1 MRRFWGVLGLLA
13 LASSSYASGAAP
25 LDGGSLDETLAEL
38 RLESGAEFKLFH
50 YHFDVASPGE
60 PVRADPDGGKS
71 GRLGHTLPSVD
82 RTASI
87 AWEVKSVGWRKVMVY
102 AKSVRIDFGLKQ
114 QIFVS
119 PLVAETDCR
128 YRASWEHEQRHAA
141 RFSELFVKS
150 LEPLKL
156 DVEAEAAS
164 LGLPTP
170 SSPAVVKEGE
180 ALKLRETAAER
191 LAAVVERHAARVL
204 EKMDADRALVD
215 SPEAYARAV
224 PACGGRLAVR

>member
-1 MRRFWGVLGLLA
+1 MRRFLGVLLLA
-13 LASSSYASGAAP
+13 VA
-25 LDGGSLDETLAEL
+25 TLAHADPLEQALEDLRAETAAEL
-38 RLESGAEFKLFH
+38 KLFH
-50 YHFDVASPGE
+50 YHFDVASPGA
-60 PVRADPDGGKS
+60 PVRSDPDGGKS

-87 AWEVKSVGWRKVMVY
+87 AWEVRNVGWRKVMVY

-114 QIFVS
+114 RIFVS
-119 PLVAETDCR
+119 PLLAESDCR

-150 LEPLKL
+150 LDPLKQE
-156 DVEAEAAS
+156 VEAEAAS

-170 SSPAVVKEGE
+170 SSPAVLKEGE
-180 ALKLRETAAER
+180 ALKLREAAAER

-204 EKMDADRALVD
+204 EKMDADRALID

-224 PACGGRLAVR
+224 PACGGRIAVR